1 MFDQIIS
8 LIPAMWLGCLA
19 VLVLILCKGDICPG
33 QRGRIYKTFPI
44 LGIFALLAAWH
55 SLSMIV
61 SAVSIGYFFS
71 RVKTGKTRQQGPKW
85 ALNVAVVAALITVA
99 LDVVSL
105 PNVTSAV
112 GYLLCVPLL
121 GAALVHVFL
130 LIARSRLQAFHRVL
144 PFTGTV
150 CALGLVSLLM
160 ACVYVWPQILLSSHA
175 EQAVISFLLLIASVG
190 VWCGHIFVNKA
201 PQKWQLQLSL
211 LMLIASI
218 GSTFSLLQL

>member
-1 MFDQIIS
+1 MLDQIIS

-19 VLVLILCKGDICPG
+19 VLVLILRKGDICPG

-44 LGIFALLAAWH
+44 LGIFALLVTWH
-55 SLSMIV
+55 SPSMIV

-85 ALNVAVVAALITVA
+85 ALDIAVVAALIAVV
-99 LDVVSL
+99 LDIISL
-105 PNVTSAV
+105 PNATSAA

-121 GAALVHVFL
+121 GAALAHAFL
-130 LIARSRLQAFHRVL
+130 LIARSRLQAFHRIL

-150 CALGLVSLLM
+150 CALGLVSFLM
-160 ACVYVWPQILLSSHA
+160 ACVYVWPQVLLSSHA
-175 EQAVISFLLLIASVG
+175 EQAVVSFLLLIASVG

-201 PQKWQLQLSL
+201 PQKWQLTLSL
-211 LMLIASI
+211 LMLIISA
-218 GSTFSLLQL
+218 GSTLSLLQL